1 MRSLLFVPG
10 DSEKKLERGF
20 ASGADAV
27 IIDLEDSVA
36 QQNKAHA
43 RAIAA
48 DFIAARRDATSAAI
62 YVRVNDLATGMT
74 DDDLRA
80 IIPVSPH
87 GIMLPKSNS
96 GADVQHLSTKL
107 RVHEAENG
115 LPDGAIRII
124 PIITETAAGVLS
136 TGTYAG
142 ASARLAGLTWGAED
156 LSAAIGARAAR
167 DDAGRYTDVFRLA
180 RTMTMLGAAA
190 ADTAAIDTVFVNFR
204 DLDGLRAE
212 CIEAER
218 DGFTAKM
225 AIHPDQVAVINE
237 AFTPST
243 DAAAHAAAVV
253 AAFEAAGNP
262 GVVGIGGK
270 MYDRP
275 HLRLAQRL
283 LERAKAAGLKP

>member
-20 ASGADAV
+20 ASGADVV
-27 IIDLEDSVA
+27 IVDLEDSVA

-43 RAIAA
+43 RAVAA
-48 DFIAARRDATSAAI
+48 DFIAARRDATSASI

-124 PIITETAAGVLS
+124 PIVTETAAGVLS

-180 RTMTMLGAAA
+180 RTMTILGAAA

-204 DLDGLRAE
+204 DLDGLRVE

-237 AFTPST
+237 AFTPT
-243 DAAAHAAAVV
+243 ADAAAHAAAVV

-262 GVVGIGGK
+262 GVVGIDGK

-283 LERAKAAGLKP
+283 LERAKVAGVKP